1 MVLCTADRTNQEA
14 SSWEAMQPQPEQAQE
29 AAPPS
34 NAPEEDE
41 GDQQHSRLQTWNDE
55 LTQRLSAAMGK
66 LEPNLS
72 RRPSRSRSK
81 QSRRVSSSAVS

>member
-1 MVLCTADRTNQEA
+1 MVLCTADRTNQDA

-34 NAPEEDE
+34 TAPEED
-41 GDQQHSRLQTWNDE
+41 GGGQHSQLQTWNDE

-81 QSRRVSSSAVS
+81 QSRRASSSAVS

>member
-1 MVLCTADRTNQEA
+1 
-14 SSWEAMQPQPEQAQE
+14 MQPQPEQAQE

-34 NAPEEDE
+34 TAPEEDE
-41 GDQQHSRLQTWNDE
+41 GGQPSQLQTWNDE